1 MPLFVSKREL
11 ARLERELKAA
21 RQRADDAERRLA
33 SERQSKDW
41 VILQL
46 TSRFVTKQGLYG
58 LDHEPPA
65 PPPPDPRGFT
75 RQPTAEDEARR
86 EHYIKCYL
94 EVGRSEED
102 AVAIWEAEMRGEHVV
117 YPYEQESQSEQ

>member
-1 MPLFVSKREL
+1 MWITRREL

-33 SERQSKDW
+33 SERASKDW

-58 LDHEPPA
+58 LDHEPPTS
-65 PPPPDPRGFT
+65 PPPDPRGFT
-75 RQPTAEDEARR
+75 RQPTAEDEAKRDY
-86 EHYIKCYL
+86 YIKCYR
-94 EVGRSEED
+94 EAGRSEED
-102 AVAIWEAEMRGEHVV
+102 AVALWEAEMRNEPVV